1 MFSFYKFMNPM
12 KTDKTEKLVSLL
24 ESRYRKKT
32 RKSLCLYR
40 EAQKVLV
47 RGGSHSIR
55 LFSPYPFFMA
65 SAGGALV
72 HDLDGN
78 AFIDYWQGH
87 YANVLGHNPEVL
99 KSEFRRFDPERGSL
113 HTGFEGES
121 QVRLAELIMA
131 RLGYKDHKIRF
142 TTSGALATMSAVM
155 LAQAHSGREKILKIG
170 GGWHG
175 ATPYL
180 LKGVNFHSG
189 EGFGRPESAGIPETM
204 LRNTLVTRFND
215 TESLERIFKKHGD
228 RIAGF
233 IVEPFLGVGGF
244 LPATREYLRAA
255 RRLTEQHGAL
265 LLFDEIISG
274 FRFCPGGIQT
284 LYGIEP
290 DITTFGKLIG
300 GGHAVSAVEGKARI
314 LEGKGA
320 GGKGKAKFEGGT
332 FSSHPHYMRAGY
344 VMLKHLAD
352 HAGPIYAALAA
363 AGDALRTRVETAFRG
378 EGIEARCTGW
388 GNEAVPG
395 SSLFMVNFPRTDHV
409 FAAAEDV
416 WDPALCDVRLKEDIL
431 KIALLVEGVNVIH
444 GGGAI
449 SLAHGPSQ
457 LNRTVEA
464 YAATAR
470 LFKKY
475 LF

>member
-1 MFSFYKFMNPM
+1 M
-12 KTDKTEKLVSLL
+12 DKTEKLISLL

-32 RKSLCLYR
+32 RKSLRLYQ
-40 EAQKVLV
+40 EAQKVMV

-65 SAGGALV
+65 SAAGPCV

-87 YANVLGHNPEVL
+87 YANVLGHNPDVL
-99 KSEFRRFDPERGSL
+99 KAEFRRFDPERGSL

-121 QVRLAELIMA
+121 QVRLAELILS

-155 LAQAHSGREKILKIG
+155 LAQAHTRREKILKIG

-180 LKGVNFHSG
+180 LKGVNFHG
-189 EGFGRPESAGIPETM
+189 EDGFGRAESAGIPEAM
-204 LRNTLVTRFND
+204 LRNTLITRYND
-215 TESLERIFKKHGD
+215 IDRLERIFKKQGD
-228 RIAGF
+228 RIAAF

-244 LPATREYLRAA
+244 IAATRDYLRVA
-255 RRLTEQHGAL
+255 RRLTARYGAL
-265 LLFDEIISG
+265 LIFDEIISG
-274 FRFCPGGIQT
+274 FRFCPSGLQT
-284 LYGIEP
+284 LYGVEP

-314 LEGKGA
+314 LEGRNAKG
-320 GGKGKAKFEGGT
+320 KVKAKFEGGT
-332 FSSHPHYMRAGY
+332 FSSHPQYMRAGY
-344 VMLKHLAD
+344 VMLKHLVD
-352 HAGPIYAALAA
+352 HAGPIYGALAA
-363 AGDALRTRVETAFRG
+363 AGDSLRTRVEAVFRA

-395 SSLFMVNFPRTDHV
+395 SSLFMVNFPRTDKA
-409 FAAAEDV
+409 FTSAEDV
-416 WDPALCDVRLKEDIL
+416 WDPARCDVRLKEEIL
-431 KIALLVEGVNVIH
+431 KIALLAEDVNVVH

-449 SLAHGPSQ
+449 SLAHGPSH
-457 LNRTVEA
+457 LDRTVEA
-464 YAATAR
+464 YAAAAH